1 MTVYRLDRA
10 PALAVAGGA
19 FVVAAL
25 SGFLAFVASSAL
37 AGVVTVVALVVA
49 ALISFRPPV
58 VVRLDEHGIR
68 TRRAR
73 ERWVDVDDVTVRDG
87 LLLLSLGE
95 AGEEQRA
102 MRVSLASVG
111 ARAPELVREV
121 HDRLNTAHGYRR
133 FGLPPGRSV
142 NHRTPARA
150 VGHAPNAG
158 GGGRP
163 HTSFDVFEVRDLPP
177 VARKRRPR
185 CSRVAMAN
193 PTASSLG
200 AVGGDGGTPSRLV
213 PRGSSQIPTSS
224 FADEKVPSAKS
235 AGGTFSSAE
244 MAGLRRGS
252 FLAAPPQIPL
262 ALKTR
267 STSQQRALGG
277 RSRLRRWR
285 DLNPREV

>member
-133 FGLPPGRSV
+133 FG
-142 NHRTPARA
+142 
-150 VGHAPNAG
+150 
-158 GGGRP
+158 
-163 HTSFDVFEVRDLPP
+163 
-177 VARKRRPR
+177 
-185 CSRVAMAN
+185 
-193 PTASSLG
+193 
-200 AVGGDGGTPSRLV
+200 
-213 PRGSSQIPTSS
+213 
-224 FADEKVPSAKS
+224 
-235 AGGTFSSAE
+235 
-244 MAGLRRGS
+244 
-252 FLAAPPQIPL
+252 
-262 ALKTR
+262 
-267 STSQQRALGG
+267 
-277 RSRLRRWR
+277 
-285 DLNPREV
+285 